1 MHMMQVMETPN
12 LMSRCFQSDGCSMN
26 REIMLVVGSLML
38 SMTVSDCCDVCSV
51 VRGWK
56 PWLGTAGF
64 GVFLWA
70 VMSGACGQ
78 QALYGML
85 HA

>member
-1 MHMMQVMETPN
+1 MATVTT
-12 LMSRCFQSDGCSMN
+12 LMYHAKQGALR
-26 REIMLVVGSLML
+26 LML
-38 SMTVSDCCDVCSV
+38 NVLVPDCCDVCSV

-78 QALYGML
+78 EALYGML
-85 HA
+85 HVCP